1 MKSEFYDKRKRSD
14 VYGSIYKYKLVSLCI
29 LIALAFLLIFLMVR
43 DRAIISEFS
52 KYAAPSF
59 LIVVGVC
66 IIFFILSIL
75 LDFYILNRTVSIGK
89 RLTKLA
95 YIDKLTGLPNR
106 YSCDILIDS
115 FADAERL
122 QKAGFILMQ
131 IKNLN
136 AVNADSGHDNGNYLI
151 AEFCAFL
158 EEVAE
163 NYGYVGRNGGNEF
176 IVLLENCDS
185 TSADMFLLDLTKRIH
200 GYNEMNVGT
209 PLEVSYARVLNIDE
223 HKESISELV
232 SAGYRK
238 LRSMPQTLS

>member
-1 MKSEFYDKRKRSD
+1 MKTEFYDKSKRAN
-14 VYGSIYKYKLVSLCI
+14 VYGSIYKYKLASLII
-29 LIALAFLLIFLMVR
+29 LIVLVILLLVLIVR

-52 KYAAPSF
+52 KYAAPTF
-59 LIVVGVC
+59 LIVIGVC
-66 IIFFILSIL
+66 IVFFIVSIL
-75 LDFYILNRTVSIGK
+75 TDFYILNRTASIGR
-89 RLTKLA
+89 RLTQLA

-106 YSCDILIDS
+106 YSCDLLIES
-115 FADAERL
+115 FADADRL
-122 QKAGFILMQ
+122 EKAGFIVMQ

-136 AVNADSGHDNGNYLI
+136 SVNRDAGHDNGNFLI

-176 IVLLENCDS
+176 IVLLDNCDS

-209 PLEVSYARVLNIDE
+209 PLDVSYAKVLNIDE
-223 HKESISELV
+223 RKNSISELI
-232 SAGYRK
+232 SEGYKK
-238 LRSMPQTLS
+238 LRAMPQTLS